1 MDEVKQTAEVA
12 AQKARA
18 EPRDDPRNPP
28 RKQEVTVS
36 QDLKTPPRGSGPTR
50 ALRWAVWLAVATV
63 LASPGPLAEAEEPRK
78 GLTELSL
85 DELLNIEVTSVSKRP
100 ERFVEAPAAVYVITQ
115 EDIRRS
121 GATSIPE
128 TLRLAPG
135 VQVARVN
142 SNTWAIGIRGFTSA
156 LSRALLV
163 LIDGRAVYSPLFA
176 GVFWDVQDT
185 LIEDIE
191 RIEVV
196 RGPGGTLWGANAVNG
211 VINIITKRARATQ
224 GGLVTGGGG
233 TEERGFAGFRYGGT
247 IGSNFHYRVYGKA
260 FDRDSGFDPGG
271 SEFDDW
277 RMARGGFRADW
288 EPTLRDALT
297 LQGDVYGGR
306 AGRRTTITR
315 LSPPFVERVEKDGD
329 LSGGNLLG
337 RWRRVFDEVSDLT
350 LQAYYDRTNRR
361 DPSFRE
367 DRDTFDLD
375 FQHRFSPFRRHQVT
389 WGLGYRLT
397 SGAADAVVE
406 TITFTPATRT
416 DHLVSA
422 FVQDEIVLLENLL
435 RLTIGSKF
443 EHNDYSGFE
452 IQPSARLAWTP
463 VPRHTVWGAVS
474 RAVRTPSRV
483 EHDLAATSLVSART
497 SPPTFTTIRG
507 SEAFDSEEV
516 LAFEVGYR
524 VQPADRVF
532 VDLATFYNRYDN
544 LLSVEPGQPATSA
557 SRTTIPVLLRNGFR
571 ADAYGAEVA
580 LEGLPLA
587 WWRLRGSY
595 GYVQLDL
602 ERNAGSRDVTTE
614 KTTEGSSPRHQA
626 SVRSLMDL
634 PGKFELDLWLRYVGR
649 LPALRVDAY
658 TSLDARLGWRP
669 TPNLDISVVGQ
680 YLLEPEHAEFRS
692 SSSTEVERGVYAKVT
707 LQW

>member
-1 MDEVKQTAEVA
+1 VDEVKQTAEVA
-12 AQKARA
+12 AQKAWA

-28 RKQEVTVS
+28 RKREVTMS
-36 QDLKTPPRGSGPTR
+36 QELKTPPRGSGPTR

-63 LASPGPLAEAEEPRK
+63 LASPGPLAEAEEARK

-85 DELLNIEVTSVSKRP
+85 DELLSIEVTSVSKRP
-100 ERFVEAPAAVYVITQ
+100 ERFVEAPAAIYVITQ

-121 GATSIPE
+121 GVTSIPE
-128 TLRLAPG
+128 ALRLAPG
-135 VQVARVN
+135 VHVARVN

-176 GVFWDVQDT
+176 GVFWDVQDV
-185 LIEDIE
+185 LLEDIE
-191 RIEVV
+191 RIEVI

-211 VINIITKRARATQ
+211 VINIITKHARATQ

-233 TEERGFAGFRYGGT
+233 TEERGFGGFRYGGT

-260 FDRDSGFDPGG
+260 FDRDSGFRPDG

-288 EPTLRDALT
+288 EPTLQDALT

-315 LSPPFVERVEKDGD
+315 LSPPSVETVERDGD
-329 LSGGNLLG
+329 LSGGNVLA
-337 RWRRVFDEVSDLT
+337 RWHRVLDPTSDLT

-397 SGAADAVVE
+397 SGDADAVVE
-406 TITFTPATRT
+406 TVTFTPATRT
-416 DHLVSA
+416 DHLFSA
-422 FVQDEIVLLENLL
+422 FVQDEIVVVANLL
-435 RLTIGSKF
+435 RLTLGSKF

-452 IQPSARLAWTP
+452 VQPSARLSWTP
-463 VPRHTVWGAVS
+463 APRHTVWAAVS

-483 EHDLAATSLVSART
+483 EHDLGVTTLVTTAR
-497 SPPTFTTIRG
+497 PTFITITG
-507 SEAFDSEEV
+507 NEGFDSEEV
-516 LAFEVGYR
+516 LASELGYR
-524 VQPADRVF
+524 VQPADRLF
-532 VDLATFYNRYDN
+532 VDLAAFYNRYDN
-544 LLSVEPGQPATSA
+544 LLSVEPGRPVVSA
-557 SRTTIPVLLRNGFR
+557 SRTAIPTSLGNGFR
-571 ADAYGAEVA
+571 ADGYGAEVA
-580 LEGLPLA
+580 LEWLPVA
-587 WWRLRGSY
+587 WWRLGAAY
-595 GYVQLDL
+595 AYLELDL
-602 ERNAGSRDVTTE
+602 EKKAGSTDPATAS
-614 KTTEGSSPRHQA
+614 TTEGSSPHHQV
-626 SVRSLMDL
+626 SVRSFINL
-634 PGKFELDLWLRYVGR
+634 PGNFELDLVLRHVSRLAAQRVG
-649 LPALRVDAY
+649 AY
-658 TSLDARLGWRP
+658 TNLDARLGWRP
-669 TPNLDISVVGQ
+669 TRNLEVSVVGQ
-680 YLLEPEHAEFRS
+680 NLLEPEHREFGGVTS
-692 SSSTEVERGVYAKVT
+692 SEVQRGVYGKVT